1 MPKKFDDMVNAIKGT
16 LKKDNPKISDKELE
30 SKAFAMATA
39 QWKKMHGNAPS
50 REKAKDWHVIEFYMP
65 INESISTNGSFII
78 RGTAINETTTRNGIT
93 YVAEELEKS
102 AYTFRNKPILLDHN
116 NSVKNIVGRTTENVS
131 YNDIKRAIMFEGKVM
146 DKEIQQMIKDGR
158 ITNVSIGAKV
168 QDLVDDKDSG
178 TVKAVGI
185 EGLEISFVA
194 VPGDPNAGIASA
206 LWESYEM
213 KKKIEEDYIS
223 DDAEAEDEEEEEKEL
238 DEEKNKVV
246 NQIVEKEVIN
256 MTEDAIQKTEQ
267 EQPVEA
273 EPKTEEKPVEEPVAP
288 VAEEKVKAFDFESF
302 QKSLTET
309 ITTSMK
315 IVKEEVLKAVDEKMN
330 AKVEVKTESVNP
342 SVSVIVKKVDE
353 TKGIV
358 ASKTDVEEE
367 LSSDIVYEAADTGR
381 GFQIWRNY
389 TDTNKFKRLAR

>member
-1 MPKKFDDMVNAIKGT
+1 MPKKFDDMVSAIKAT
-16 LKKDNPKISDKELE
+16 LRKDNPKISDKDLE
-30 SKAFAMATA
+30 SKAFAMATT
-39 QWKKMHGNAPS
+39 QWKKMHGKAPS
-50 REKAKDWHVIEFYMP
+50 REKVKDWHVIEFYMP
-65 INESISTNGSFII
+65 INESVSTNGNFII
-78 RGTAINETTTRNGIT
+78 RGVAINETTTRNGIT

-168 QDLVDDKDSG
+168 QDLVDDKDAG

-213 KKKIEEDYIS
+213 KKKTEEDYIT
-223 DDAEAEDEEEEEKEL
+223 DDEEEEEENDEEDDVVV
-238 DEEKNKVV
+238 DEEKSKVQ
-246 NQIVEKEVIN
+246 NQINEKEVIN

-267 EQPVEA
+267 VQPVV
-273 EPKTEEKPVEEPVAP
+273 TEEVKTVVEEKKEIKTFDLEASMK
-288 VAEEKVKAFDFESF
+288 AMTESISASMNKMEEKIKA
-302 QKSLTET
+302 L
-309 ITTSMK
+309 
-315 IVKEEVLKAVDEKMN
+315 DEKMN
-330 AKVEVKTESVNP
+330 TKVEVKTESVNP
-342 SVSVIVKKVDE
+342 SVSVIEKKANE

-358 ASKTDVEEE
+358 ASKTEVDED
-367 LSSDIVYEAADTGR
+367 LSSDIVYEQADTGR

-389 TDTNKFKRLAR
+389 TDKSKFKRLAR